1 MEEQVKNKKVL
12 LIIAFRGF
20 KDPEYFITKETLEE
34 AGVKTETTSNKKGL
48 AIGVDGGEANV
59 DLVISEIDINNFDV
73 GIFIGGP
80 GCLKSLDN
88 EKSYTIIKEIIL
100 KEKILAAICI
110 SPIILAKAG
119 VLKNKKATV
128 WSSVLD
134 REPIKI
140 LENHGVKYEPN
151 PVVVD
156 GKIITADGPSSAKIF
171 SKEIL
176 RVLTEK

>member
-1 MEEQVKNKKVL
+1 MNEQIKNKKAL

-20 KDPEYFITKETLEE
+20 KDPEYFITKETLKE
-34 AGVKTETTSNKKGL
+34 AGVEIKTASNRKGL
-48 AIGVDGGEANV
+48 AVGVDGGETNV
-59 DLVISEIDINNFDV
+59 DSVISEVDISSFDV
-73 GIFIGGP
+73 IIFIGGP
-80 GCLKSLDN
+80 GCLKFLDN
-88 EKSYTIIKEIIL
+88 EKSYTIIQETIL

-119 VLKNKKATV
+119 VLKNKKVTV
-128 WSSVLD
+128 WSSILD
-134 REPIKI
+134 RGPVKI
-140 LENHGVKYEPN
+140 LEESGANYKSS

-156 GKIITADGPSSAKIF
+156 GKIITADGPSSVKIF